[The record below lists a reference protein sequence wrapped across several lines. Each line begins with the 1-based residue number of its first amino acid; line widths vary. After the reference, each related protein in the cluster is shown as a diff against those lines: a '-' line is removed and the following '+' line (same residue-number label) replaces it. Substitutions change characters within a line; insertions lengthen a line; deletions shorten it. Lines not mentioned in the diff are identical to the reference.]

1 MLKILAIV
9 LVDFCKLCN
18 NISNRFVFFNILL
31 WVILEMDLVDFLKHR
46 NSIYMS
52 IKFGRFFNILL
63 LEILAIDLVDFL
75 KHIEM
80 VFMSNRF
87 RRFFYNT

>member
-1 MLKILAIV
+1 MFIL
-9 LVDFCKLCN
+9 
-18 NISNRFVFFNILL
+18 NILL
-31 WVILEMDLVDFLKHR
+31 WEILEIDLVDFL
-46 NSIYMS
+46 NIGIVYMS

-75 KHIEM
+75 KHTEK

-87 RRFFYNT
+87 RR